1 MLAHRFRFLP
11 LLAIVLACSS
21 PTAPMAEGDWGGTS
35 ASLSLSRSGGVL
47 SYACGTGTMDSAWVL
62 SPDGLLSGAG
72 QHFFGGGPLP
82 SQGRPPHPTAYS
94 GRIEGNVL
102 VLTVTLTDL
111 GQTLGPFRMLRGGPK
126 VYEMCV

>member
-72 QHFFGGGPLP
+72 QHFFGGGDILHMVDVDDLREWKSFKHIPLFQKM
-82 SQGRPPHPTAYS
+82 SQKISEPFD
-94 GRIEGNVL
+94 
-102 VLTVTLTDL
+102 TLFLNAFD
-111 GQTLGPFRMLRGGPK
+111 FVEDAGG
-126 VYEMCV
+126 